1 VHCCYQFLE
10 SSPRSRELAV
20 GCLHMHYGFKVV
32 GRAGGPPLGN
42 CPRHYTLEAV
52 LVRLEMLFV
61 IRASVLPCDSKDIQF
76 LHSDLY
82 TACIISTLGRLGSE
96 SMDT

>member
-1 VHCCYQFLE
+1 
-10 SSPRSRELAV
+10 
-20 GCLHMHYGFKVV
+20 
-32 GRAGGPPLGN
+32 
-42 CPRHYTLEAV
+42 
-52 LVRLEMLFV
+52 VRLEMLFV